1 MWYMVSRRENMYVNI
16 MVYHEQ
22 IWKLHMEVLGKM
34 LIYWTMYIVLTHDP
48 GECHKTSPMVWTLV
62 QVMAWRRWSTSH

>member
-1 MWYMVSRRENMYVNI
+1 MWYMVLRRENMYVNN

-34 LIYWTMYIVLTHDP
+34 LIYWTMYIVLTQDP
-48 GECHKTSPMVWTLV
+48 
-62 QVMAWRRWSTSH
+62 RWMSQNLANWFR